1 MESAATHQNFV
12 ALLDQY
18 SQHREYIR
26 RAKAQAARFSSA
38 VVEKVIFDH
47 EVKASGVAERILPL
61 VPGLQSRVDDIDAEK
76 ASIHRD
82 KASSDEEMQELELR
96 VAIGE
101 IDEDGFND
109 ASAALRSTLAQA
121 ESRLATLDAE
131 RGGLSATLARWVELA
146 EEAGQDTGLSPAAPA
161 PAAPAAPAPAPA
173 PSEPKEPEAPT
184 LPQEP
189 VVAEEEGTHSQSA
202 PIVEDVSAVFEEAA
216 ASVDAPAAEDEV
228 AIEAGDAEHEVDFGF
243 EEDGEADADAEGDV
257 QLDLAGGSAPAAVE
271 SAGDE
276 IGIDLDAAM
285 GKGGEDAEAGEGRRA
300 ILLYQEGT
308 ADEQIYPFASDALT
322 IGRGRDNDIQ
332 IKNDSKVSRF
342 HCKLFKRGGHYY
354 IEDNKSSNGTL
365 VNGELV
371 TERRLFGG
379 EEVIVGETYFRFRL
393 V

>member
-61 VPGLQSRVDDIDAEK
+61 VPGLQSRVDDIDTEK
-76 ASIHRD
+76 AAIHRD
-82 KASSDEEMQELELR
+82 KSSSDEEMQELELR

-101 IDEDGFND
+101 IDEDGFNN

-121 ESRLATLDAE
+121 ESRLATLDEE
-131 RGGLSATLARWVELA
+131 RGGLSSTLARWVELA
-146 EEAGQDTGLSPAAPA
+146 EEAGQDTGLSPV
-161 PAAPAAPAPAPA
+161 APAPAPVA
-173 PSEPKEPEAPT
+173 PAPAPVLAKEPEAPT

-216 ASVDAPAAEDEV
+216 ASVDAPAVEDEV

-243 EEDGEADADAEGDV
+243 EEDGDADSASDAEGDV

-271 SAGDE
+271 AAGDE

-285 GKGGEDAEAGEGRRA
+285 GKGGDDAEAGEGRRA

-322 IGRGRDNDIQ
+322 LGRGRDNDIQ

-342 HCKLFKRGGHYY
+342 HCKLFKRAGHYY